1 MAMTAVTL
9 EEIQRDLKGYLE
21 RVHAGETL
29 IVLQAD
35 QPLAEIKP
43 VSSETLRPRPFGL
56 CSGEFTVPD
65 DFNDPLPEDVVSS
78 FEGS

>member
-43 VSSETLRPRPFGL
+43 VSSEALRPRPFGL
-56 CSGEFTVPD
+56 CAGEFTVPD